1 MYPERIVVK
10 PRPDLF
16 EAARDFFF
24 LLERG
29 YSRKPALDLISSRRL
44 LSKTERL
51 LLYRSVHPSGV
62 AASRASKR
70 LEPGMIRGTRVAVDG
85 FNVISTVASAIIGD
99 TLIRGNDGFIRDLAA
114 TRRKVKASPIYFLSM
129 NVAAEALARLE
140 PESQVW
146 VFDSQI
152 SRSASFAAAVEVWAT
167 PVLSRNADATVVELA
182 NKGYVAVT
190 SDSVILDRVDAAF
203 DLGGFLAQK
212 ISPNA
217 IVDLSVPLR
226 EMEECLSHCPGF

>member
-1 MYPERIVVK
+1 MYLERIVVK
-10 PRPDLF
+10 PRPGLF

-29 YSRKPALDLISSRRL
+29 YGRKPALDLVSSRRL

-51 LLYRSVHPSGV
+51 LLYRSVHPSWV
-62 AASRASKR
+62 AASRSSKR
-70 LEPGMIRGTRVAVDG
+70 LEPGTIRGARVVVDG

-114 TRRKVKASPIYFLSM
+114 TRRKVKSSPIYFLSM

-152 SRSASFAAAVEVWAT
+152 SRSASFAAAVEAWAT

-212 ISPNA
+212 ISPDA
-217 IVDLSVPLR
+217 VVDLSAPLR